1 MFATGLFVLAATLQ
15 FNGIMGQS
23 AVPGDPPL
31 TFTGVRALTE
41 GPGGRLLLTG
51 DDGVLY
57 ALVDGEVVSL
67 GVRVPAA
74 HLAWDGRTLWA
85 LGSDAVWTVD
95 EECPGCFAAHKA
107 FDVPGLHFDQAAVRP
122 ELADHPF
129 AGKGKFFR
137 WDRGRNVLVAHD
149 AAGRECGTVFTFPR
163 RKGDSALVA
172 LGFLPGTEDLVASSY
187 YPDVRLYRFRVDG
200 SQVTGNGWPANRGY
214 GLLRRFKGRLY
225 HMGTDV
231 LPLGENLLGAR
242 AMRVGHEAH
251 HRGWATDGVRDYL
264 ATSQGLYVR
273 EPGETRFRTRRG
285 GIRPL
290 TALAVNAP
298 YVFLSMGGTVRW
310 LYLDEDA
317 TGVFASSDDDNLRV
331 ANAWIY
337 PPLDMVPEGAN
348 LLVAGGEAGLYC
360 FHPFLPPGASP
371 RDHWEKRAPGPCP
384 RVPGCRETFPGVEA
398 AIAAA
403 GAALPEG
410 IEPGLVAR
418 QGKWLVVEDRKNF
431 RLVRFKVL
439 N

>member
-107 FDVPGLHFDQAAVRP
+107 FDVPGLRFDQAAVRP

-149 AAGRECGTVFTFPR
+149 AAGRECGTVFAFPR

-200 SQVTGNGWPANRGY
+200 SQVTGNGSANRGY
-214 GLLRRFKGRLY
+214 VLLRRFKGRLY
-225 HMGTDV
+225 WEPTCCRWAKTCWAHARCVWVMKRIIADGRQMVCVIIWRHRRDSMCESRGKRGFERGGAASARSRLWLSTRPTFFCQWAARCAGCIWMKTRRASLLRRTMTTCV
-231 LPLGENLLGAR
+231 LPTLGFIRRLTWCRKERICWSLAGRPGSTASIRFCRRGPVPATIGKRGRRDRVRVFRGVGKRFPGSRRPSPPQVPRSRRVSNRVWWPAR
-242 AMRVGHEAH
+242 A
-251 HRGWATDGVRDYL
+251 
-264 ATSQGLYVR
+264 SGLSWRIGRISVLSVL
-273 EPGETRFRTRRG
+273 RF
-285 GIRPL
+285 
-290 TALAVNAP
+290 
-298 YVFLSMGGTVRW
+298 
-310 LYLDEDA
+310 
-317 TGVFASSDDDNLRV
+317 
-331 ANAWIY
+331 
-337 PPLDMVPEGAN
+337 
-348 LLVAGGEAGLYC
+348 
-360 FHPFLPPGASP
+360 
-371 RDHWEKRAPGPCP
+371 
-384 RVPGCRETFPGVEA
+384 
-398 AIAAA
+398 
-403 GAALPEG
+403 
-410 IEPGLVAR
+410 
-418 QGKWLVVEDRKNF
+418 
-431 RLVRFKVL
+431 
-439 N
+439 